1 LGRSLRQW
9 NFFYPSSLLNF
20 HAKIILQ
27 ITIKRQKMNRSDLI
41 KALSDETGTTQTQMD
56 TFLNAFI
63 KTTTETLA
71 SGESI
76 ALVGFGT
83 FKISDRAER
92 QGRNPKTGE
101 SITIAARKSPSFSA
115 GKALKD
121 AVNT

>member
-1 LGRSLRQW
+1 
-9 NFFYPSSLLNF
+9 
-20 HAKIILQ
+20 
-27 ITIKRQKMNRSDLI
+27 MNKTDLI
-41 KALSDETGTTQTQMD
+41 KALSDETGTTHTQMD
-56 TFLNAFI
+56 AFLNAFI

-101 SITIAARKSPSFSA
+101 SITISARKAPVFTV
-115 GKALKD
+115 GKTLKD